1 MSSYF
6 DYVIE
11 QPEAGIWKAAFKS
24 TYADK
29 EFINPYI
36 LKGAF
41 WDTDLYS
48 YDFKDLSPE
57 TLLMFT
63 EKLGVY
69 NQKEKEALKAKDV
82 TVTILPPIT
91 AVSTD
96 AYVKEEVL
104 SVLRLLANNYQTK
117 SRDTLVG
124 VKLSGVAKYWGRFR
138 GYVSY
143 TDMSLNT
150 HPVDEHTLE
159 NWIAAGKIANI
170 VSIGNEY
177 YWLCES
183 PWHATINIRDYGILK
198 DISDPSEVL
207 TGSVTQYLYNKDGKE
222 LLQYQMKRSAR
233 MSTTEDIDDMILDI
247 RKNIEELKKA
257 SSTENLVKVG
267 IQAILEEK
275 ATEEDKATNLYKELL
290 KFCEGADEYIDDD
303 YREELGAQ
311 LNELIKLRAAMGTE
325 GRLIWGIE

>member
-11 QPEAGIWKAAFKS
+11 QPEAGIWKATFKS

-29 EFINPYI
+29 EAINPYI

-41 WDTDLYS
+41 WETDLYN
-48 YDFKDLSPE
+48 YDFKGLSSE
-57 TLLMFT
+57 ALLMFT
-63 EKLGVY
+63 EKIGAY
-69 NQKEKEALKAKDV
+69 NQKEKEAFKAKDV

-91 AVSTD
+91 AEATD
-96 AYVKEEVL
+96 TVKEEVL
-104 SVLRLLANNYQTK
+104 SVLRILANNYQTK

-124 VKLSGVAKYWGRFR
+124 IKLSGVAKYWEKFR

-143 TDMSLNT
+143 TDMSLNA

-170 VSIGNEY
+170 VSVGNEY
-177 YWLCES
+177 YWLCET
-183 PWHATINIRDYGILK
+183 PWQATINIRDYGILR

-207 TGSVTQYLYNKDGKE
+207 TGSVTQYIYNKDGKE
-222 LLQYQMKRSAR
+222 LLQYRMKRAAR
-233 MSTTEDIDDMILDI
+233 ISTTEDIDDMILDI
-247 RKNIEELKKA
+247 RENIEELKKS
-257 SSTENLVKVG
+257 SSTENLVKVS
-267 IQAILEEK
+267 IQNILEEK
-275 ATEEDKATNLYKELL
+275 ATEEDKSTNLYKELL
-290 KFCEGADEYIDDD
+290 KFCEGADDYIDDA
-303 YREELGAQ
+303 YREELETQ
-311 LNELIKLRAAMGTE
+311 LNELIKLRAAMGTK